1 MLREGVCNSLCV
13 CARGGG
19 IISVDGKRNE
29 GKKEAPIT
37 ELDGFLEGVDG
48 RGIEGKKKR
57 KKEKVGSRQPPILV
71 FVSHIVCMCVCA
83 VVDDD
88 ANRRNWSLSL
98 PFFCFVIFEWENK
111 RRKRE
116 TFPRESGRCIISAI
130 LRSCFPLD

>member
-1 MLREGVCNSLCV
+1 ML
-13 CARGGG
+13 GG

-98 PFFCFVIFEWENK
+98 LFFVLSFSSGKIRKENGK
-111 RRKRE
+111 RFQGNRV
-116 TFPRESGRCIISAI
+116 GVLLSAI